1 MTSAQTSRYSKFI
14 RPISIVFDLLIIAVL
29 GIYFF
34 EDLIL
39 KDNAFLGYLLIS
51 WTVIAFLIKFYEVFR
66 FTTPVEIIAKIVK
79 QCSLF
84 SLLII
89 AYFPFTQED
98 IFNENAVLLY
108 ILFCTI
114 LVTIFKFLLF
124 YYLKKY
130 RIITGS
136 NYRNVVI
143 IGHTEESIRLKE
155 LFEERNDYGY
165 RFLGYFSNKSKSP
178 EISGNLEDLKT
189 YVLDNKVDEIFSSL
203 EEMTNDQTINMVE
216 FADTNKINIK
226 FIPGSKEIFSK
237 KFKSKLFRNVPG
249 INDAKN
255 NFARTFN
262 KNS

>member
-39 KDNAFLGYLLIS
+39 KDNAFIGYLLIS

-124 YYLKKY
+124 YYL
-130 RIITGS
+130 
-136 NYRNVVI
+136 NYLQMHI
-143 IGHTEESIRLKE
+143 L
-155 LFEERNDYGY
+155 
-165 RFLGYFSNKSKSP
+165 
-178 EISGNLEDLKT
+178 
-189 YVLDNKVDEIFSSL
+189 
-203 EEMTNDQTINMVE
+203 
-216 FADTNKINIK
+216 
-226 FIPGSKEIFSK
+226 
-237 KFKSKLFRNVPG
+237 
-249 INDAKN
+249 
-255 NFARTFN
+255 
-262 KNS
+262 